1 MQKFRIVQRAY
12 LCLMYGVG
20 YWLFHGKTSCVVSSF
35 FTFIFINYI
44 VIYLSFKLYVSVSSL
59 IFVKCTLCHI
69 AGKLVIT
76 Y

>member
-1 MQKFRIVQRAY
+1 MQKFHIVQRAY

-20 YWLFHGKTSCVVSSF
+20 YSLLHGKTSCVVSSSF

-44 VIYLSFKLYVSVSSL
+44 VIFVVYVCVSSL
-59 IFVKCTLCHI
+59 IFVKYALCHM